1 MQISRF
7 WMNSKSNEVATS
19 GTKGVEVDAVDA
31 ADVVVV
37 DMAVVVVV
45 EIEDTVEEVV
55 TIETVVAEVAAV
67 DIDANLDI
75 PVMINGKKKL
85 MFFQIFQGIL
95 QSGNP
100 FTNTILFA
108 TDIGVPTA
116 TIVTEAEV
124 EGVVA
129 MTDTMTAG
137 KLL

>member
-1 MQISRF
+1 
-7 WMNSKSNEVATS
+7 
-19 GTKGVEVDAVDA
+19 
-31 ADVVVV
+31 
-37 DMAVVVVV
+37 MA

-55 TIETVVAEVAAV
+55 TIETVVAEVAVV

-75 PVMINGKKKL
+75 PVMITGKKKL